1 MLGVRLEEKLS
12 SSDEGTSK
20 IFRSVDFGSVEA
32 FLSARCDRNA
42 SSPDEGPSNSAGF
55 MGCNIVDGFVDVCLR
70 VVMFSSSEDG
80 TSKIPRFAAGSVE
93 LSQPLPCDGNL
104 LLDLEGV
111 SGLLKP
117 SLQPPRGP
125 FGRSWESRSSRTAK
139 LELRAA
145 LP

>member
-1 MLGVRLEEKLS
+1 MS

-32 FLSARCDRNA
+32 FLSARRDRNA
-42 SSPDEGPSNSAGF
+42 SSPDEGPPNSAGF
-55 MGCNIVDGFVDVCLR
+55 IGCNTVDSFVDVCLR

-80 TSKIPRFAAGSVE
+80 TSKIPRFAAGLVE
-93 LSQPLPCDGNL
+93 LSQLLPCDDNP
-104 LLDLEGV
+104 LLDLKRV
-111 SGLLKP
+111 SGLLKS
-117 SLQPPRGP
+117 SLQPSRGP
-125 FGRSWESRSSRTAK
+125 FGRSWESRSSRAAK